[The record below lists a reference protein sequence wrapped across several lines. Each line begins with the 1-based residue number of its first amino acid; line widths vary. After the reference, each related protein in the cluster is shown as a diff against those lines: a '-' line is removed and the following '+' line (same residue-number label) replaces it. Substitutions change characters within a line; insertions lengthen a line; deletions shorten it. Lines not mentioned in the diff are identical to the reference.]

1 MKNSNNSIL
10 IIIMV
15 AVIVSSLTIIMMN
28 KDKNNKKP
36 VEEEEVVEKFYL
48 SQRFYNTGDYI
59 DTDKDGVK
67 ALDKDSY
74 IIYTFNNFCIFT
86 TPCDEIFKVV
96 MDKYKIDIVSVPF
109 SELKETKYYDT
120 VKLAP
125 SVLLI
130 KDGEIISYLK
140 ADSDEDFKRYQD
152 PDEFEKWLDKYI
164 YLEKEA
170 NE

>member
-1 MKNSNNSIL
+1 MMKNNNNSIL

-15 AVIVSSLTIIMMN
+15 VFIVSSMTIVLMKI
-28 KDKNNKKP
+28 DKNNKKP

-48 SQRFYNTGDYI
+48 SDQFYNAGEYI
-59 DTDKDGVK
+59 ETDSEGVK
-67 ALDKDSY
+67 ELAKDSY

-109 SELKETKYYDT
+109 SELKDTKYYDK

-125 SVLLI
+125 SILLI
-130 KDGEIISYLK
+130 KDGEIVTYLR
-140 ADSDEDFKRYQD
+140 ADSDEDFKKYQD
-152 PDEFEKWLDKYI
+152 SEVFEEWLSEYI

-170 NE
+170 N